1 MRRVALGVG
10 LALLV
15 LFAVLAVR
23 AATMKPY
30 RVAASTPDRAIAAAA
45 VSPDRLT
52 GALRFP
58 TISTQEASAFDPQ
71 PFLALHEYLRTAFPR
86 VHASLEREV
95 VGGYSLLYT
104 WRGSDTSLA
113 PILLMGH
120 LDVVPVESGTEAS
133 WKHPPFAGMV
143 ADDFIWGRGALDD
156 KSASVAVMEAVELLL
171 ERGFRP
177 RHTIYLAFGHDEE
190 LGGFAGARAMA
201 GLIKERSGRLD
212 FLLDEGGVIAGE
224 GLIPG
229 VARQVALVGVVE
241 KATLNVEL
249 TVEGTGGHS
258 SMPPAHTAVGVL
270 SRAITRLEDNP
281 LPPRLT
287 PVSEAMFGRLAP
299 EMPFGRRLLM
309 ANLWLFRP
317 LVVSVL
323 ARGQSTAA
331 TMRTTTA
338 ATMVSGSPKAN
349 VLPIK
354 ARAIV
359 NFRILPGETA
369 ADVLA
374 HVRRVVAD
382 STVRVSVSGT
392 PNDPSPVADYRSPQ
406 FAVLERT
413 IVQLF
418 PDAVPV
424 PFLMVGGTDTRH
436 YESLTRNVFRFN
448 PFVATPE
455 MISGAHGTNERIRA
469 GDFARGVQFYAQLIL
484 NSDGK

>member
-1 MRRVALGVG
+1 V
-10 LALLV
+10 
-15 LFAVLAVR
+15 AVR
-23 AATMKPY
+23 AVTLRAY
-30 RVAASTPDRAIAAAA
+30 RVTAPAPDTAIAAAS
-45 VSPDRLT
+45 VSTERFS

-58 TISTQEASAFDPQ
+58 TVSTQESSAFDPQ
-71 PFLALHEYLRTAFPR
+71 PFLALHEFLRISFPR

-120 LDVVPVESGTEAS
+120 LDVVPVESGTETS
-133 WKHPPFAGMV
+133 WKHQPFEGTV
-143 ADDFIWGRGALDD
+143 ADGFIWGRGALDD
-156 KSASVAVMEAVELLL
+156 KSAALGVLEAVELLL

-177 RHTIYLAFGHDEE
+177 RHTIYVAFGHDEE

-201 GLIKERSGRLD
+201 ALIRQRSGRLE

-229 VARQVALVGVVE
+229 VTRRAALVGVVE

-249 TVEGTGGHS
+249 TVESTGGHS
-258 SMPPAHTAVGVL
+258 SMPPSHTAVGVL
-270 SRAITRLEDNP
+270 SRAITRLEENQMP
-281 LPPRLT
+281 ARLT
-287 PVSEAMFGRLAP
+287 PVSEAMFVRLAP
-299 EMPFGRRLLM
+299 EMPFARRLLM

-317 LVVSVL
+317 LVLSVL
-323 ARGQSTAA
+323 AREPSTAA
-331 TMRTTTA
+331 TVRTTTA
-338 ATMVSGSPKAN
+338 ATMMNGSPKAN

-382 STVRVSVSGT
+382 STVQVSVSGT
-392 PNDPSPVADYRSPQ
+392 PNDPSPVADYGSPQ
-406 FAVLERT
+406 FAVLEQT

-418 PDAVPV
+418 PDVVPV